1 MLIFSIKAEIAVLS
15 SFINKNPIFYIKAEG
30 EVDFALI
37 TDGKFLPIEVK
48 WSKLVKKEEV
58 RQILKYSNGYIL
70 YRGFED
76 GCYRRYFN
84 SKHREIL
91 IRRENLR
98 NSRSLGKD

>member
-1 MLIFSIKAEIAVLS
+1 MIFSIKAEIAVLS

-70 YRGFED
+70 YGGFED
-76 GCYRRYFN
+76 GVIGDI
-84 SKHREIL
+84 S
-91 IRRENLR
+91 IRNIERFLLEE
-98 NSRSLGKD
+98 KI